1 MTSKFAVANMPVT
14 VTTAIVR
21 KYSISALNFWE
32 MDDFNEDSFFEKK
45 LFVGKMH
52 SLRLLI
58 EQK

>member
-1 MTSKFAVANMPVT
+1 
-14 VTTAIVR
+14 
-21 KYSISALNFWE
+21 